1 MIDFR
6 RRTPFVQNCVRKTS
20 NRLRSKMYSHSFATK
35 IHDRDCCYGDHTRT
49 KLSKTFHDYRCGISF
64 YLLNKQ
70 EETLRQLQIIEFQN
84 KRTLYRGTKLTYQ
97 KWCFIG

>member
-1 MIDFR
+1 MIDF

-35 IHDRDCCYGDHTRT
+35 IHDRDCCYGDHTRI

-70 EETLRQLQIIEFQN
+70 EETLRQLKIIEFQN